1 MIEVFKTN
9 VRKLYDAKR
18 LLGLIHKKFRDYKA
32 NFDLKDCDKI
42 LRVQSINGFVQPRFL
57 VELLREYG
65 FDAEPLPDEVNTLI
79 PDIERA

>member
-1 MIEVFKTN
+1 
-9 VRKLYDAKR
+9 
-18 LLGLIHKKFRDYKA
+18 
-32 NFDLKDCDKI
+32 LKDCDNI

-65 FDAEPLPDEVNTLI
+65 FDAEVLPDEVNNFV